1 MDEVAITAR
10 SIEIKKEKDADD
22 RDVFVVSR
30 KRSGKAGSLNVDDST
45 GGVYSS
51 WERVLEELSDLNL
64 PSRLL
69 NGVKKQLDSVGS
81 ATINMTEMPGV

>member
-1 MDEVAITAR
+1 MDEVVITAR

-30 KRSGKAGSLNVDDST
+30 KRSGNAGTFNVADST

-51 WERVLEELSDLNL
+51 WERVLDELSDLNL

-69 NGVKKQLDSVGS
+69 NGVKQQLDSAGF
-81 ATINMTEMPGV
+81 ATINMTEMPGL